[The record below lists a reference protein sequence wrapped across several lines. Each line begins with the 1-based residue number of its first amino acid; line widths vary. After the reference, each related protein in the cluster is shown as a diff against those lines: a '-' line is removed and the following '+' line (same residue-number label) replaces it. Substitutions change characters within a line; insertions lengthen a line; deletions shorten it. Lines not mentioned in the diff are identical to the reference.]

1 MRRLTGLLMVLC
13 LLALATSCGSSAS
26 AQEIVTG
33 AADATIAESTAKVAL
48 SVEISG
54 NELPNKLSITAEGV
68 IDFAGERAAM
78 TMDLGDSLAGAG
90 VAATDAT
97 MEMVTQGTTIY
108 MRSPLLSQGGMI
120 SADKWLKLDLV
131 ELSKTQGLDLSQL
144 QQAGSNDPRQ
154 GLAFLE
160 GATEDGVEKLGT
172 EDIRGVETTHYRAEI
187 DLENAIK
194 KAGAV
199 TDPEAFRRFVDSLG
213 MSTITVDA
221 WIDDDN
227 RVRRLS
233 MPLPVPY
240 MANGEAAMTMDY
252 YDFGTDVDVRVPSED
267 EVVDFGEVLGAR

>member
-1 MRRLTGLLMVLC
+1 MRRLTGLLVVLC
-13 LLALATSCGSSAS
+13 LLALAASCGSSAS
-26 AQEIVTG
+26 AQEIVTR

-54 NELPNKLSITAEGV
+54 REPPNKLSITAEGV

-90 VAATDAT
+90 LAAADAT
-97 MEMVTQGTTIY
+97 VEVVTESTTIY
-108 MRSPLLSQGGMI
+108 MRSPLLAQSGMI

-144 QQAGSNDPRQ
+144 TQAGSNDPRQ

-160 GATEDGVEKLGT
+160 GATEDGVEELGT

-187 DLENAIK
+187 DLENAMK
-194 KAGAV
+194 RAGAV
-199 TDPEAFRRFVDSLG
+199 TDPEAFRQFVDSLG
-213 MSTITVDA
+213 MTTITVDA

-227 RVRRLS
+227 RVRRMS
-233 MPLPVPY
+233 MPLPVPS
-240 MANGEAAMTMDY
+240 MANGEASMTMDY
-252 YDFGTDVDVRVPSED
+252 YDFGTDVDVRVPSEG